1 MLTVRG
7 LGSAVGSTLLR
18 GRNGGNHWIWDR
30 SVAVMS
36 MAKLIHS
43 ANVSPALA
51 MMKVLAGCP
60 ELKSHGEKD
69 G

>member
-1 MLTVRG
+1 
-7 LGSAVGSTLLR
+7 
-18 GRNGGNHWIWDR
+18 
-30 SVAVMS
+30 MS